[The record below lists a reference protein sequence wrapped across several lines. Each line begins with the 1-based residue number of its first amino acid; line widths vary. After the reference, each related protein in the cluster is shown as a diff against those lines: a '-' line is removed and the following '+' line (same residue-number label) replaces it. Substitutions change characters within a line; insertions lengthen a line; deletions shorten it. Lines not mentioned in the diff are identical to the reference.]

1 MVSTAHMEWMVY
13 YFDMNRQKMATYNAL
28 TCEKDIKK
36 LLKKCDTKSE
46 FAEELRKEMMYQYW
60 SKAEWEIVISPWCGG
75 TAEESAEKID
85 IYSQLKLNWD
95 KLVDYCWSFKCTRSA
110 KSR

>member
-1 MVSTAHMEWMVY
+1 MAKMEWLVY
-13 YFDMNRQKMATYNAL
+13 YFDMNRQKMSTYNAL
-28 TCEKDIKK
+28 ACEKDIKK
-36 LLKKCDTKSE
+36 LLKKCDTKAE
-46 FAEELRKEMMYQYW
+46 FAEELRKEMMYRYW

-85 IYSQLKLNWD
+85 IYGQLRLNWD
-95 KLVDYCWSFKCTRSA
+95 KVVDYCWSFKRTRPA